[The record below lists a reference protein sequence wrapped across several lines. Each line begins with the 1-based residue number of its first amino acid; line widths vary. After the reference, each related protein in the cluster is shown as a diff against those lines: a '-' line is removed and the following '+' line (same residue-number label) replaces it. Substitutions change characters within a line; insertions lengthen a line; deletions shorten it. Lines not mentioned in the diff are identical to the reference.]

1 MKIESKV
8 ERMVATISED
18 STVLDAVKLMTD
30 KFIGS
35 VVVMGKEGV
44 KGLFTE
50 RDLMMRV
57 VGKGRDPAVAK
68 IKDVMPKEIVKVS
81 PEDTSDRCLE
91 LMKQHRCRHLLVFD
105 GNQFIGIVSLRDMVA
120 MMIEEKEALI
130 ERLQQ
135 FITG

>member
-57 VGKGRDPAVAK
+57 VGKGRDPVVAK